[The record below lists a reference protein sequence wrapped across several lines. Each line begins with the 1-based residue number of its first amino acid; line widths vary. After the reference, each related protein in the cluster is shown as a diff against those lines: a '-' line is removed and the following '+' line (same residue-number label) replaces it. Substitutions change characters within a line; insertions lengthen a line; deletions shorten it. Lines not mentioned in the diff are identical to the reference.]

1 MGGSRVYERRE
12 TDLKDVAV
20 RTAKVCQISFK
31 FKLLFVR
38 RYGSGGVS
46 E

>member
-31 FKLLFVR
+31 FKLLKIVICETVR
-38 RYGSGGVS
+38 
-46 E
+46 